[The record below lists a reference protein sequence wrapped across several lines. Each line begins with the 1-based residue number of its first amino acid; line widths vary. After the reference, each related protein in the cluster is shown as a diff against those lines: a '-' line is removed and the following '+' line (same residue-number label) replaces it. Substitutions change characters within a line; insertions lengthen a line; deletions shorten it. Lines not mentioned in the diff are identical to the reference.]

1 MCQLNLYCVSKTV
14 DPQKVITILNNCF
27 NCSVAE
33 HLGKNDYYVE
43 GLEADYNFFACAGM
57 RCNCGSMISRYQDA
71 TEQVSWQELRTNE
84 INKEVERLTRVALVM
99 EQPNYK
105 QLLNN
110 YKKTQAKL
118 WAEYQRTEAD
128 LRKAEKEL
136 FDSVR
141 NRTDLTEQEKED
153 LMIKEIYPKLQTLHT
168 ELNEVPE
175 HKKAVEAYRKF
186 MQENDA
192 LIASS
197 LYTLKPHKPG
207 KRKHIYYDE
216 SGQEHVEYYPT
227 TSSNIYDVIQEKK
240 ETFFKFEETEF
251 SEIKA
256 SIESILKLTNEV
268 KIYSFWQDGDP
279 LVVNERYEISLD
291 DFNETCAVYLKY
303 KDLLT
308 IKKF

>member
-1 MCQLNLYCVSKTV
+1 MCQLNLYCVSKNV
-14 DPQKVITILNNCF
+14 DPNKVVTILNNCF
-27 NCSVAE
+27 NCTVAE
-33 HLGKNDYYVE
+33 HLGENDYYIE
-43 GLEADYNFFACAGM
+43 GLEQDYNFFACAGM
-57 RCNCGSMISRYQDA
+57 RCNCGSMISRYQDD
-71 TEQVSWQELRTNE
+71 TEHLSWPELREKE
-84 INKEVERLTRVALVM
+84 INKEIERLTKIAQFM
-99 EQPNYK
+99 ENPNYK
-105 QLLNN
+105 KLMAN

-141 NRTDLTEQEKED
+141 NRTDLTDQEKED
-153 LMIKEIYPKLQTLHT
+153 LMVKEVYPKLQKLHL
-168 ELNEVPE
+168 ELTDVPE
-175 HKKAVEAYRKF
+175 HKKAVEEYRKF
-186 MQENDA
+186 MQDNDA

-216 SGQEHVEYYPT
+216 NGTEHVEYYPT
-227 TSSNIYDVIQEKK
+227 TSSNIYDVIAEKK

-256 SIESILKLTNEV
+256 SIESILELTNEV

-279 LVVNERYEISLD
+279 LIVNNETEISL
-291 DFNETCAVYLKY
+291 NEFTEDKAIYLKY
-303 KDLLT
+303 HDLLT
-308 IKKF
+308 IRKY